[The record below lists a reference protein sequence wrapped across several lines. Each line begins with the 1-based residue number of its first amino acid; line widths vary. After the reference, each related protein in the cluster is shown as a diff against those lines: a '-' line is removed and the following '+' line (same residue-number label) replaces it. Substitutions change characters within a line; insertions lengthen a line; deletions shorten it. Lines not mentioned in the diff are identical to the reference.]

1 VVIEQIDPA
10 GGSVQIWAHP
20 RAMQA
25 CCPGCGGESSR
36 VHSRYE
42 RRLADAAVAGRRVE
56 IRLRVRRFFC
66 DGEGCGVRTF
76 AEQVAGLTARY
87 ARCTVLLR
95 SMLESIGLAL
105 AGRAG
110 TRLATALGLPATR
123 STLLR
128 LIRALPDPVIGTVTV
143 LGVDDFALRRG
154 HVYGT
159 VLVDIDTHRPIDLLA
174 DREAD
179 TFATWLREHPGTEV
193 ICRDRAG
200 AYAQGA
206 RTGAPEAIQVAD
218 RWHLWHNLAEH
229 VEKTVAAHH
238 GCLHQPDT
246 SPPEVDIEPGTA
258 ADLAKAAQLAQV
270 QRKENSALV
279 ERTKARYQAVHA
291 LKGDGKGIKT
301 IMRELG
307 LAKETVR
314 RFARADSV
322 EELLAKPRA
331 GRPSLLDAYKPY
343 LHERCNAGVTNASM
357 LYREITEQ
365 GYQGSR
371 GTVVAYLAPFRAL
384 GGAPPATPAV
394 PKVRQITS
402 WILRRPD
409 DLDTDEALKLKQV
422 LATCPHLD
430 ATATHVNAFAEM
442 LTGRH
447 GDRLDSWM
455 ASVDTDDLPHLHRFV
470 TGLKRD
476 YHAVRNGLTLSHSSG
491 TVEGTVNRIKMIKRQ
506 MYGRAKFD
514 LLRKRILLTA

>member
-1 VVIEQIDPA
+1 VVIEQIDLV
-10 GGSVQIWAHP
+10 GESVQIRAHP
-20 RAMQA
+20 RAVAA
-25 CCPGCGGESSR
+25 CCPECGGESTR

-42 RRLADAAVAGRRVE
+42 RTLADAAVAGRRVDV
-56 IRLRVRRFFC
+56 RLRVRRFFC
-66 DGEGCGVRTF
+66 GDEDCGVRTF
-76 AEQVAGLTARY
+76 VEQVAGLTARY

-95 SMLESIGLAL
+95 GMLEAIGLAL

-110 TRLATALGLPATR
+110 ARLATALGLPATR

-128 LIRALPDPVIGTVTV
+128 MIRALPDPEIGTVTV

-179 TFATWLREHPGTEV
+179 TFAAWLREHPGTEV

-206 RTGAPEAIQVAD
+206 RSGAPEAIQVAD

-229 VEKTVAAHH
+229 VERTVAAHH
-238 GCLHQPDT
+238 GCLRQRDT
-246 SPPEVDIEPGTA
+246 IAPEVGVEPGSA
-258 ADLAKAAQLAQV
+258 ADLAEAAQAAQLQ
-270 QRKENSALV
+270 QRERSALV
-279 ERTKARYQAVHA
+279 ERTKTRYEAVQA
-291 LKGDGKGIKT
+291 LKADGEGIKT

-314 RFARADSV
+314 RFFRAESV
-322 EELLAKPRA
+322 DELLAKPRA

-343 LHERCNAGVTNASM
+343 LHERCNAGITNASM

-365 GYQGSR
+365 GHRGSR
-371 GTVVAYLAPFRAL
+371 GTVAAYLAPFRAL
-384 GGAPPATPAV
+384 GAAPPATPAV

-402 WILRRPD
+402 WLLRHPE
-409 DLDTDEALKLKQV
+409 DLDTDEQLTLKQV
-422 LATCPHLD
+422 LAACPHLA
-430 ATATHVNAFAEM
+430 ATATHVTAFAEM

-455 ASVDTDDLPHLHRFV
+455 TRVDTDDLPHLHRFV
-470 TGLKRD
+470 TGLRRD

-506 MYGRAKFD
+506 MYGRARFD
-514 LLRKRILLTA
+514 LLRKRILLAA